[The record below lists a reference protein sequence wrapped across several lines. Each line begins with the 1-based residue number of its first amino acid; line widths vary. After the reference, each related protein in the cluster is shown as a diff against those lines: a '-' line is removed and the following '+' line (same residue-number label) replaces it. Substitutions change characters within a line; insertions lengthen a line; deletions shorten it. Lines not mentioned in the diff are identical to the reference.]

1 MRTKVRAQRQL
12 LASFRE
18 EMRLSKEK
26 KNPQEVEDKERS
38 IAASATRNSSLSAP
52 VLFQMGKEEA
62 NAVEDEIVSL
72 YPADNAVVRFYRMGI
87 KGNKEQHRW
96 ASVSKDG
103 KRDNEE
109 EGGVGRCGISHIVA
123 CWASFSSFFPSLCP
137 PLSLCS
143 SGHTFGLRPRLSV
156 APVHLGLEGVVK
168 EEVGG
173 GKKNKKKADQRQQQ
187 EGQVFAVTFVDGSR
201 CMVEQGP
208 SAPSKPDGHGTSGGC
223 RVCLYVCLYL
233 FGVLMCISVLF
244 LDGLMWLLFLLVMV
258 VVVVQAP

>member
-103 KRDNEE
+103 KRDNGE
-109 EGGVGRCGISHIVA
+109 EGGVGRCISHIVACWGDGISHIVA
-123 CWASFSSFFPSLCP
+123 CWASFSSFFPSFLFYVHHF
-137 PLSLCS
+137 LFSLQGTRLVCVLVCL
-143 SGHTFGLRPRLSV
+143 LRPSIWVWR
-156 APVHLGLEGVVK
+156 E
-168 EEVGG
+168 
-173 GKKNKKKADQRQQQ
+173 
-187 EGQVFAVTFVDGSR
+187 
-201 CMVEQGP
+201 
-208 SAPSKPDGHGTSGGC
+208 
-223 RVCLYVCLYL
+223 
-233 FGVLMCISVLF
+233 
-244 LDGLMWLLFLLVMV
+244 W
-258 VVVVQAP
+258 

>member
-123 CWASFSSFFPSLCP
+123 CWGDGISHIVCMLGFFFFLLSFFPSLCP
-137 PLSLCS
+137 PLSLFS

-233 FGVLMCISVLF
+233 FGVLMCIFVCF
-244 LDGLMWLLFLLVMV
+244 WMG
-258 VVVVQAP
+258 